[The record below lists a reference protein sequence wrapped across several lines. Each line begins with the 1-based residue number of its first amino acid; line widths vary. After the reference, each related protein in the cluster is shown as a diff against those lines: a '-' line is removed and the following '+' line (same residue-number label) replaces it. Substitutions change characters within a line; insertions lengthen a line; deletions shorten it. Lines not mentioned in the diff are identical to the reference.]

1 MRWLDGITDSVDISL
16 SKLQEIVKD
25 REAWHAIVHGVAKSR
40 TRLSDR
46 TTTKMLSPPLSS
58 FFHPIQQL
66 LLLFCS
72 LSSQY
77 KNSCLFLLLPPS
89 IIPSIRD
96 FSNES
101 VLLIRW
107 PKYWSFSFSISPC
120 NEYSGLISFR
130 IDWFDLSPR
139 DS

>member
-1 MRWLDGITDSVDISL
+1 MRKLDGVTDSMDLSL
-16 SKLQEIVKD
+16 SKLWELVKD

-77 KNSCLFLLLPPS
+77 KNSCLFP
-89 IIPSIRD
+89 I
-96 FSNES
+96 FH
-101 VLLIRW
+101 
-107 PKYWSFSFSISPC
+107 SISTR
-120 NEYSGLISFR
+120 SFYQ
-130 IDWFDLSPR
+130 FYL
-139 DS
+139 